1 MGIADDFPQ
10 NTLNGAIFRRN
21 AISFSP
27 IKKKTVYLYFNE
39 KALHLMMKKT
49 TNKLLLVALLLGV
62 VFHGTSIFFTL
73 ETTYDAL
80 IHVFFADHYANS
92 WFEPWNYKWYTGFTV
107 MSYPPLVHQSIGALS
122 FISGLKFGLFTVAI
136 IAVILFLTGVYRF
149 SLLLTGNKKVA
160 GYAAILAVFS
170 SSFVETL
177 HIFGQLP
184 SIVGIAIL
192 MHTLPEIYLWLQTGK
207 YKYLFTSL
215 SLIAVTVASHH
226 VTPIFGMVLFIFPLI
241 GMAIMDASR
250 KQVQSIKEITFFVFW
265 RNFKKLFKRIVLFG
279 MSSLVIIIGCIL
291 PYWINSKNNPITQV
305 PIPHGSRDHFLEV
318 TSSGLVFFLIP
329 WGILLFLLPYIF
341 YRYYSKRYLFFG
353 LSITLLFILGTGGTT
368 PIPRK
373 ILGDTAFNIL
383 TLDRFTLWA
392 SIMSLPLFGEFAY
405 RFAEA
410 DLKTFFQEKF
420 GAMYHRIIGGGLAA
434 LFVFMTIFTMSLG
447 YFRPSQPQKIKMLP
461 IVNFLNQDQHDQ
473 WRYLTLGFGDQ
484 MAWLAAQTNALS
496 VDGNYHSA
504 RRLPELTTRPIERL
518 ENSKF
523 KGVAGIGSLQQ
534 FLTTPEK
541 YNLKYIFSNDK
552 FYDPILYFCGWQR
565 LPQLENGIMVWEK
578 LNVPPL
584 SSILPKDEVATWQ
597 KLAWGII
604 PFMTII
610 LAFIFNIRPI
620 FLRYIQRKRRD
631 AQEYLQFDNGYI
643 KFSKNLVKVN
653 HVWSIIL
660 IGILAFGIYQ
670 FYIKNDAQRSPENLV
685 KAYYDALDF
694 KEFEKAHSFINPE
707 NNVTIAQYMLEI
719 SSTDGLLSS
728 YAKLDAIETKIT
740 KETDSLATLKVNTK
754 WVTPLEKINKT
765 DYKTVV
771 KLNGKWFLEAEAIE
785 ADLPP
790 DQLFSNNKTA
800 YYNHGRRR
808 ITTEQTYHED
818 VLKQPVLEILI
829 AKLVKHNGHYAIVGQ
844 VQNIDN
850 VPADVVLKG
859 TLYNDENVELATYNA
874 KYHMKHKLMPKEVTS
889 FRINFEGIAW
899 SKTKDSIPETFNP
912 DEFTPVDL
920 ADTPTKFNLQAA
932 GNVSGSDLYKN
943 IVLSDLHIDP
953 KTIRGNLFNSGLQ
966 EITVPQL
973 LVSYYDENQEILW
986 VDHQFLDRAIRQQRK
1001 QPFQYQILQDENIQI
1016 ISTDMENCY
1025 INGLPNEDISNKIVP
1040 NRKNHTVVQKIDNSV
1055 YSYVK
1060 IELNAYIGNPK

>member
-1 MGIADDFPQ
+1 
-10 NTLNGAIFRRN
+10 
-21 AISFSP
+21 
-27 IKKKTVYLYFNE
+27 
-39 KALHLMMKKT
+39 MKET
-49 TNKLLLVALLLGV
+49 TNKLLLLALLLGV
-62 VFHGTSIFFTL
+62 VFHGTSIFFTI

-80 IHVFFADHYANS
+80 IHLFFADHYADS
-92 WFEPWNYKWYTGFTV
+92 WFEPWNYKWYTGFSV

-122 FISGLKFGLFTVAI
+122 FIGGLKFGLFTVAI
-136 IAVILFLTGVYRF
+136 IAVILFITGVYRF
-149 SLLLTGNKKVA
+149 SLLLTGNKRVA

-184 SIVGIAIL
+184 SIVGIAVL
-192 MHTLPEIYLWLQTGK
+192 MHALPEIYLWLKTGK

-215 SLIAVTVASHH
+215 SLIAVTVTSHH
-226 VTPIFGMVLFIFPLI
+226 VTPIFGMIFFIFPLI
-241 GMAIMDASR
+241 GMVIMDASR
-250 KQVQSIKEITFFVFW
+250 ESVTSMKEITLLVFW
-265 RNFKKLFKRIVLFG
+265 KNFKKLFKRIVLFG
-279 MSSLVIIIGCIL
+279 MSSLAIIVGCIL

-305 PIPHGSRDHFLEV
+305 PIPHGSRDHFLEI

-353 LSITLLFILGTGGTT
+353 LSITLLFVLGTGGTT
-368 PIPRK
+368 PIPRM
-373 ILGDTAFNIL
+373 ILGETAFNIL

-392 SIMSLPLFGEFAY
+392 SIMSLPIFGEFIY

-410 DLKTFFQEKF
+410 DLKTLFKEKF
-420 GAMYHRIIGGGLAA
+420 GTIYYRIIGGGLAA

-461 IVNFLNQDQHDQ
+461 IVNFLNQDDHDQ

-484 MAWLAAQTNALS
+484 MAWLSAQTKALT

-584 SSILPKDEVATWQ
+584 SSILPKEEVSTWQ
-597 KLAWGII
+597 KVLWGIV
-604 PFMTII
+604 PFLTVM
-610 LAFIFNIRPI
+610 LAFLLNIQPI
-620 FLRYIQRKRRD
+620 FLRYIQRKRNASD
-631 AQEYLQFDNGYI
+631 VYLKFNKSYT
-643 KFSKNLVKVN
+643 KFSSKIVKVS
-653 HVWSIIL
+653 HIWAIVL
-660 IGILAFGIYQ
+660 IGILAFGTYQ
-670 FYIKNDAQRSPENLV
+670 FYIKNDAQRSPENVV

-707 NNVTIAQYMLEI
+707 NNLTIAQYMLEI

-728 YAKLDAIETKIT
+728 YAKLDAIEIEMKT
-740 KETDSLATLKVNTK
+740 ETDSLATLKVITK
-754 WVTPLEKINKT
+754 WITPLEKIEKS

-771 KLNGKWFLEAEAIE
+771 KHKRKWFLQAEMVT

-800 YYNHGRRR
+800 YFNHGRRR
-808 ITTEQTYHED
+808 ISTEQTYHED
-818 VLKQPVLEILI
+818 VLKQPVLEII
-829 AKLVKHNGHYAIVGQ
+829 SAKLVKHNGHYAILGE

-859 TLYNDENVELATYNA
+859 TLYTDENVELATYNA
-874 KYHMKHKLMPKEVTS
+874 KYHIKHKLMPKEVTS

-899 SKTKDSIPETFNP
+899 SKTQDSIPETFNP
-912 DEFTPVDL
+912 DEFTPVNFTDE
-920 ADTPTKFNLQAA
+920 PTKFNLQAA

-943 IVLSDLHIDP
+943 MVLSDLNINQ
-953 KTIRGNLFNSGLQ
+953 KSINGNLFNSGLQ

-973 LVSYYDENQEILW
+973 LVTYYDENQEILW
-986 VDHQFLDRAIRQQRK
+986 VDHQFLDKGIRQQRK
-1001 QPFQYQILQDENIQI
+1001 QAFSYELAGNDSIQI

-1025 INGLPNEDISNKIVP
+1025 VNGLPNEDIATKILS
-1040 NRKNHTVVQKIDNSV
+1040 NRKNYNVLQKISHPI

-1060 IELNAYIGNPK
+1060 IEMNAYIGNPK